1 MTDRTWV
8 ILGAALAMLGLLASA
23 VATRPRPR
31 SFLEIGYLTLPIAGA
46 VVLVVLAWQ
55 RV

>member
-8 ILGAALAMLGLLASA
+8 IVGAALAMFGLLASA

-31 SFLEIGYLTLPIAGA
+31 SLLEVAYLALPIAGA

>member
-1 MTDRTWV
+1 MTDQAWV
-8 ILGAALAMLGLLASA
+8 IIGAVLAMVGLLASA
-23 VATRPRPR
+23 IATRPRPR
-31 SFLEIGYLTLPIAGA
+31 SVLDVAYLALPIAGA